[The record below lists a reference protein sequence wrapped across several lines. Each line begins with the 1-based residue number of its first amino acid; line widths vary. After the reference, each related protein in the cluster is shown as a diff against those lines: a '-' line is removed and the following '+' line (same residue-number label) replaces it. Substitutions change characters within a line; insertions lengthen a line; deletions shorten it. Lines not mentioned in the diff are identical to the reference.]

1 MTGENGVTKLG
12 KMGIRKL
19 TFLSLF
25 LLKALISAWKSI
37 GAMGAGLGADPSPE
51 GMTIWVG
58 GGGGGGGGGAGGGGA
73 PPPDTAAPIG
83 RAGGGGGGATL
94 GCDGNEVGTGG
105 GGTAGFWGKARGI
118 GTGAAGAARCVLKL
132 VVGGAG
138 AGRLGL
144 VLFWCSIAFVN

>member
-1 MTGENGVTKLG
+1 M
-12 KMGIRKL
+12 
-19 TFLSLF
+19 
-25 LLKALISAWKSI
+25 
-37 GAMGAGLGADPSPE
+37 GAMGAGLAADPSPE
-51 GMTIWVG
+51 GMTICVG
-58 GGGGGGGGGAGGGGA
+58 GGGGGGGGGA
-73 PPPDTAAPIG
+73 
-83 RAGGGGGGATL
+83 
-94 GCDGNEVGTGG
+94 GG